1 MKILLMHPPQWM
13 FSGYWIHQNPSLSL
27 MSLASVLR
35 DKHDVKIVDA
45 EALKLNW
52 MDVKG
57 LIRQQN
63 PEVLG
68 VSATTL
74 SFKGMTKTVKL
85 AKLANLDIHVM
96 IGGAHVS
103 SQPHK
108 SLALTGADCAVVGEG
123 DLIVE
128 QALTQTGVLYNS
140 KAADLDT
147 LPFPARDL
155 FTPRVDSDWYVGND
169 PIIENPETT
178 VIWQRGC
185 PHRCSFCT
193 HSVFGQRNRRRSPEN
208 IVEELQHIKD
218 NYNVKTIFV
227 YDDEA
232 FGMNRSET
240 KWLTEVCEA
249 IVDGGVHDFKY
260 KTQARCHRKFVTD
273 EMLKSMREA
282 GFEAVMLGCESGS
295 QKVLD
300 AINKHLTIE
309 DIRYTVKR
317 CHDHGFKVYT
327 YWMIGNK
334 EETVE
339 DAKKTLALMHE
350 LAEYIDARR
359 VAILNPL
366 PGSDIYQ
373 EAQANGWIINYNFS
387 HWLQGGCAVMRGS
400 WLSTSEIMKWERKLL
415 NG

>member
-1 MKILLMHPPQWM
+1 MY
-13 FSGYWIHQNPSLSL
+13 SGFWIHQNPSLAL
-27 MSLASVLR
+27 MTLAAVLR
-35 DKHDVKIVDA
+35 DKHDVKVVDA

-57 LIRQQN
+57 VIRN
-63 PEVLG
+63 MAPDVLG
-68 VSATTL
+68 VSCTTL
-74 SFKGMTKTVKL
+74 TFRGMVKTVKL
-85 AKLANLDIHVM
+85 AKLAYPNIHVM

-123 DLIVE
+123 ELTVE
-128 QALTQTGVLYNS
+128 SALTHCGVLYNS
-140 KAADLDT
+140 KPADLDT
-147 LPFPARDL
+147 LPYPARDL
-155 FTPRVDSDWYVGND
+155 FTPRVDSEWYVGND
-169 PIIENPETT
+169 PIIQNPETT

-193 HSVFGQRNRRRSPEN
+193 HSVFGQVNRRRSPEN
-208 IVEELQHIKD
+208 IVKELQQIKD

-240 KWLTEVCEA
+240 KWLTEVCRN
-249 IVDGGVHDFKY
+249 IVDGGVNGFKY
-260 KTQARCHRKFVTD
+260 KTQARCHRKYVTD
-273 EMLKSMREA
+273 EMLSAMREA

-309 DIRYTVKR
+309 DIKFTVKK
-317 CHDHGFKVYT
+317 CKDHGFKVYT

-334 EETVE
+334 TETVE
-339 DAKKTLALMHE
+339 DAKKTLALMRE

-366 PGSDIYQ
+366 PGSDIYG
-373 EAQANGWIINYNFS
+373 EAMRNGWITNYNFS
-387 HWLQGGCAVMRGS
+387 HWIQGGCTVMHGPWMREEDI
-400 WLSTSEIMKWERKLL
+400 LDWEQKLL
-415 NG
+415 A